1 MKEEL
6 FYQIQNLININT
18 MTNNKIDNS
27 TLVKIATLFSLTK
40 EAMDLL
46 LEINN
51 LAIPASQNM
60 VDRFTLIKALKWT
73 KPKVEKHIKEL
84 HFAGLITPH
93 QIFKAGGTM
102 VSIQTKEYIS
112 KKIEDKIIQLQKVQ
126 IALSK

>member
-1 MKEEL
+1 
-6 FYQIQNLININT
+6 

-27 TLVKIATLFSLTK
+27 TIVKIATVFQLTK

-60 VDRFTLIKALKWT
+60 VDRFTLIKSLKWT

-84 HFAGLITPH
+84 HLAGLITPH
-93 QIFKAGGTM
+93 QIFKAGGLM
-102 VSIQTKEYIS
+102 VSIQTNDYIS
-112 KKIEDKIIQLQKVQ
+112 RKIEDKISKLQILLKS
-126 IALSK
+126 LK